1 MTGTRTKPRKH
12 ERHETLKR
20 IHFVFFVCFV
30 LSWLSFTPLVA
41 AVDAPL
47 ANAVQHMDRD
57 AVRHLLERRID
68 VNAPQADGTTA
79 LHWAAYNDDLE
90 TVKLLL
96 AAGANVKAATREG
109 AITPLFLACINGDA
123 VNNIAASGF
132 LHASGAHLARRMQFG
147 LRFQF

>member
-47 ANAVQHMDRD
+47 ANAVQHMDRETI
-57 AVRHLLERRID
+57 RQLLDPSTGSGSPRAKSRGERRID

-79 LHWAAYNDDLE
+79 LHWAAYNDDLDL
-90 TVKLLL
+90 VNRLL
-96 AAGANVKAATREG
+96 AAGANARASNRYGV
-109 AITPLFLACINGDA
+109 TPLTLACING
-123 VNNIAASGF
+123 
-132 LHASGAHLARRMQFG
+132 
-147 LRFQF
+147 